1 MHQPGILGPIWLQIG
16 PPCPYLIHALKFI
29 MKKQDQQ
36 TVGSIVRD
44 FDDKKTHREDLVLKS
59 RHTTAPFS
67 RFIVSEAI
75 TVGPANRHVNK
86 TSNMSTVGERCPTKI
101 LRSHVGAQTAC
112 NRGACSDTW
121 LSLLLACQSTSSC
134 LGGMKCWSVLESCAF
149 LSTQVPTTMSQVLL
163 KVKTWFSLESLKHS
177 ESHVSSQELRRFR
190 VRYIYYRVIPWPT
203 LLTVAFLLQQS
214 EACISVA
221 AQHGQA
227 TFTIKSTVLFRKA
240 LIRSICLEIHLP
252 RHNGQVGTS
261 VTYKWPSIKINGLK
275 KLLWLRFCHS
285 QLPKILNQN
294 IMNQRI
300 TFLFPI
306 DEFLLQQLKLSY
318 E

>member
-1 MHQPGILGPIWLQIG
+1 MKPSQLDLQIG
-16 PPCPYLIHALKFI
+16 ILLN
-29 MKKQDQQ
+29 QQ
-36 TVGSIVRD
+36 
-44 FDDKKTHREDLVLKS
+44 
-59 RHTTAPFS
+59 
-67 RFIVSEAI
+67 
-75 TVGPANRHVNK
+75 HVQE
-86 TSNMSTVGERCPTKI
+86 GCPTKI

-121 LSLLLACQSTSSC
+121 FSLLLACQSTSSC
-134 LGGMKCWSVLESCAF
+134 LGGMKCWIVLESCAF

-163 KVKTWFSLESLKHS
+163 KAKTWLSLESLKHS
-177 ESHVSSQELRRFR
+177 ESHVSGVEK
-190 VRYIYYRVIPWPT
+190 VRGKVYYRDIPWST

-221 AQHGQA
+221 AHGQA

-252 RHNGQVGTS
+252 RHSGQVGTS

-275 KLLWLRFCHS
+275 KLLWLGFCHS

-306 DEFLLQQLKLSY
+306 DEFFIATTQTLIWITGHLLVMVMVNQPEKGALNIP
-318 E
+318 

>member
-1 MHQPGILGPIWLQIG
+1 
-16 PPCPYLIHALKFI
+16 
-29 MKKQDQQ
+29 
-36 TVGSIVRD
+36 
-44 FDDKKTHREDLVLKS
+44 
-59 RHTTAPFS
+59 
-67 RFIVSEAI
+67 
-75 TVGPANRHVNK
+75 
-86 TSNMSTVGERCPTKI
+86 MSTVGEGCPTKI

-134 LGGMKCWSVLESCAF
+134 LGGMKCWIVLESCEF

-163 KVKTWFSLESLKHS
+163 KVKTWFSLEILKHS
-177 ESHVSSQELRRFR
+177 ESHVSGVEK
-190 VRYIYYRVIPWPT
+190 VRGKVYYRDIPWST

-214 EACISVA
+214 EGCISVA

-261 VTYKWPSIKINGLK
+261 LTYKWPSIKINGLK
-275 KLLWLRFCHS
+275 IAVNWILPFPTPKDLESKYHESTLNQPSRFCS
-285 QLPKILNQN
+285 NRQTL
-294 IMNQRI
+294 MNNTSSTGHGHGQSTRKRC
-300 TFLFPI
+300 P
-306 DEFLLQQLKLSY
+306 
-318 E
+318 

>member
-1 MHQPGILGPIWLQIG
+1 
-16 PPCPYLIHALKFI
+16 
-29 MKKQDQQ
+29 
-36 TVGSIVRD
+36 
-44 FDDKKTHREDLVLKS
+44 
-59 RHTTAPFS
+59 
-67 RFIVSEAI
+67 
-75 TVGPANRHVNK
+75 
-86 TSNMSTVGERCPTKI
+86 MSTVGEGCPTKI

-134 LGGMKCWSVLESCAF
+134 LGGMKCWIVLESRTF

-163 KVKTWFSLESLKHS
+163 KVKTWFSLEILKHS
-177 ESHVSSQELRRFR
+177 ESHVSGVEK
-190 VRYIYYRVIPWPT
+190 VRGKVYYRVIPRPT

-252 RHNGQVGTS
+252 RHHGRVGTS

-275 KLLWLRFCHS
+275 IAVTRI
-285 QLPKILNQN
+285 LPFPTPKDLESKYHEST
-294 IMNQRI
+294 I
-300 TFLFPI
+300 TFLFQKKTSFFI
-306 DEFLLQQLKLSY
+306 ATTQTLIWIRGHLLNGHGQSTRKSALNIP
-318 E
+318 